1 MKEQIYEWENKNTD
15 MELQMEDMKSQL
27 QNENDTLNKN
37 YKKSLENEKDINKKL
52 ENLKKKYDQEVVEAS
67 QNNQTE

>member
-27 QNENDTLNKN
+27 QNENDILNKN
-37 YKKSLENEKDINKKL
+37 YKKS
-52 ENLKKKYDQEVVEAS
+52 
-67 QNNQTE
+67 